1 MEKGIVSNVK
11 YSILDIKILD
21 IGCFLKNIQYFNI
34 TDSSNINL
42 TNNVNYI
49 ITDSSGTR
57 TFILPID
64 AIVGQI
70 ITICLAPNISIN
82 YPTIETSNSIQMW
95 VNSTSYLSYTMNS
108 SVIRLMYIYMNAT
121 NYWLSI

>member
-1 MEKGIVSNVK
+1 MELVQPEQKLHGLRLLVRP
-11 YSILDIKILD
+11 
-21 IGCFLKNIQYFNI
+21 
-34 TDSSNINL
+34 
-42 TNNVNYI
+42 NNVNYI

-95 VNSTSYLSYTMNS
+95 VNSISYLSYTMNS
-108 SVIRLMYIYMNAT
+108 SVIRFMYIYECYELLVIIIT
-121 NYWLSI
+121 